1 MKWLQVMLLTS
12 PPQVIKTLQR
22 KGQQPMMTTTLPQ
35 VRKTLKREKLMIRRP
50 SALTHCGT
58 NARIVTTALAI
69 LQEERKDVQPVRMSS
84 RTAASA
90 RSKSPILNL
99 PLTPTARL
107 PSGNPQC
114 GTIEVMSTLPPIPRT
129 LLEKTGSSSLRPR
142 PQSSCGSTPTGPGSA
157 A

>member
-12 PPQVIKTLQR
+12 SPQVIETLQKR
-22 KGQQPMMTTTLPQ
+22 SQQPMMTTTPPQ
-35 VRKTLKREKLMIRRP
+35 VIRTLKRRGPMMMKP
-50 SALTHCGT
+50 SAPIHCGT
-58 NARIVTTALAI
+58 NVRIVTTALAI
-69 LQEERKDVQPVRMSS
+69 LQEGRKDVQPARMSS

-90 RSKSPILNL
+90 RSKSPTLNL
-99 PLTPTARL
+99 PPTPIARL

-114 GTIEVMSTLPPIPRT
+114 GTTEAMSTLLHILRT
-129 LLEKTGSSSLRPR
+129 LLVKTGSSSLRPR